1 MQMNSLP
8 YIDVHTHLYR
18 IERETVTVQNIFPG
32 EGFAAFSGR
41 NFYSV
46 GLHPWHVKAPEENNE
61 WLLQVEDA
69 VEFDHVI
76 FIGEC
81 GLDKKVDNDFNEQQR
96 VFEAQ
101 AFMSEEVKKPLVIHC
116 IKAYNEVIEM
126 HKKLHPEMPWIMH
139 GYNGSLEMTK
149 QLAGKNFLFSFGENL
164 FKNGAK
170 AIDSFKYL
178 PLDRIFF
185 ETDEFEGDV
194 DKMYE
199 KGAELKELPVEK
211 LKEAVWKNFNRIENV
226 SFFAE

>member
-1 MQMNSLP
+1 MNPIP

-18 IERETVTVQNIFPG
+18 TEKETVTVQNIFPG

-46 GLHPWHVKAPEENNE
+46 GLHPWYIKTQEGNNDL
-61 WLLQVEDA
+61 LLQVEDA

-81 GLDKKVDNDFNEQQR
+81 GLDKSVETDFNEQQR

-101 AFMSEEVKKPLVIHC
+101 AFMSEEVEKPLIIHC
-116 IKAYNEVIEM
+116 VKAYNEVIEM
-126 HKKLHPEMPWIMH
+126 HKKLHPKMPWIMH

-149 QLAGKNFLFSFGENL
+149 QLADKNFLFSFGGILFNEN
-164 FKNGAK
+164 AK
-170 AIDSFKYL
+170 AIDSIKYL

-185 ETDEFEGDV
+185 ETDEYEGDV
-194 DKMYE
+194 EKMYQ
-199 KGAELKELPVEK
+199 KGAELKELPLEK
-211 LKEAVWKNFNRIENV
+211 LKETVWKNFNRIENV
-226 SFFAE
+226 SFTVI